1 MASKDVGD
9 LCLQHSW
16 TTFIRHHESSLPSL
30 VEQRL
35 HVSMSAHDVMQ
46 HLPHALSSL
55 GSVELCISISGKVR
69 ATIFQD
75 YVPHEV
81 QVSVSEDASA
91 TEAIIGLC
99 EPETSDPVRFQ
110 QVLRALAVA
119 FHVDLPVAAQPE
131 FVDDFW
137 SDEDDCGSLEW
148 KEHIEDT
155 VSEVLSAVTALRREE
170 LMQTLA
176 SWSDRSIAAKAEF
189 AKFLATPRGI
199 YFTSCMLRQVEVLSC
214 RSVRLLF
221 PFAVILK
228 NAAASPAAAGMQP
241 MASMIRN
248 AMTASTFCRL
258 VRQELEAAL
267 SHLG

>member
-176 SWSDRSIAAKAEF
+176 SWSDRSITIQTEF
-189 AKFLATPRGI
+189 ACFFATPKGI
-199 YFTSCMLRQVEVLSC
+199 HFASFMLNPLKNSPC
-214 RSVRLLF
+214 WSVRLLF
-221 PFAVILK
+221 PFAVLLK
-228 NAAASPAAAGMQP
+228 NAATSPAAAEMQP
-241 MASMIRN
+241 IASMIR
-248 AMTASTFCRL
+248 TAIAASVHCL
-258 VRQELEAAL
+258 VRQELKAAL
-267 SHLG
+267 DYLH